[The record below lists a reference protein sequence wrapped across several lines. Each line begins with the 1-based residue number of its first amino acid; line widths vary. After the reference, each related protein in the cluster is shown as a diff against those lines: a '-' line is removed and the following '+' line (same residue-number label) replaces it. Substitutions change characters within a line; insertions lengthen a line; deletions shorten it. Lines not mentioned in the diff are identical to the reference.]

1 MKTNIWQAVVL
12 AGMILASCGIDDGLD
27 GGQGGVT
34 CDVHGKV
41 EKGPFVRGSVVSV
54 QPMDAGLQVSGG
66 MYGTVV
72 TDDIGNFVLGS
83 KAFSAPYAEIMSTGY
98 FFNEYTG
105 TLSDGTLTLRALVE
119 LDGKSAVTS
128 ITSFDTGCT
137 NFTLRECRQIL
148 PSRFDRGNPYF
159 KSPLIG
165 HPILANWQRI

>member
-1 MKTNIWQAVVL
+1 MKTNIWQAVAL
-12 AGMILASCGIDDGLD
+12 AGMILASCGIEDGPD

-119 LDGKSAVTS
+119 LDGKSAVNVNVLTHLAY
-128 ITSFDTGCT
+128 GRVK
-137 NFTLRECRQIL
+137 TLVL
-148 PSRFDRGNPYF
+148 SGLDF
-159 KSPLIG
+159 KE
-165 HPILANWQRI
+165 ANARAQKELF